1 MGLSNEKSKFRMLSD
16 KGKIVISTLEMLTIP
31 DSDNDLEV
39 IL

>member
-16 KGKIVISTLEMLTIP
+16 KGKISTIEMLTIP